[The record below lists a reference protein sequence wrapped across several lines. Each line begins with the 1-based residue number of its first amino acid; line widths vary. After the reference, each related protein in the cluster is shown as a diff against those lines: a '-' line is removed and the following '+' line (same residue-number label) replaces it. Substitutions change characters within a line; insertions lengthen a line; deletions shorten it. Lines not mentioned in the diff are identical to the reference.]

1 MPKVEIIKQ
10 DIVVIHPDPQN
21 MSEDESYLHF
31 ADQSGAMHRIK
42 KNRTSAIE
50 LIKNNP
56 GKAVSL
62 NYGSYMNK
70 EFIHTVDLVGDK
82 LPPSV
87 EPPKDMTPPRA
98 APVKMD
104 SKNRSF
110 ALAYAKDIGVAKIMM
125 GGDMSTMKII
135 TIAEIFESYLDGG
148 VVIKSKKEE

>member
-1 MPKVEIIKQ
+1 MAREVEIIKQ

-42 KNRTSAIE
+42 KNRTSAVE

-70 EFIHTVDLVGDK
+70 EYIHTVDLVGDK
-82 LPPSV
+82 LPPGV
-87 EPPKDMTPPRA
+87 EPPKDMTPPRGIPQI
-98 APVKMD
+98 APQEKGMWWKEVGENFRAGLFKKD
-104 SKNRSF
+104 DDGNG
-110 ALAYAKDIGVAKIMM
+110 ALLWRAYVTQMLA
-125 GGDMSTMKII
+125 SL
-135 TIAEIFESYLDGG
+135 EIN
-148 VVIKSKKEE
+148 IKSKKEE